1 MKNLKYIWLLCLAL
15 TAVCFASCDDDD
27 NQDSKPIVITK
38 IYLED
43 YKSAVPDREV
53 QFARLGQL
61 IRIEGSGFLGM
72 KRVYING
79 YETFFNVAYVAD
91 NSMLITVDSKTPVV
105 DAPDNVR
112 NKIRLVNRA
121 RN

>member
-43 YKSAVPDREV
+43 YKSAVRPP
-53 QFARLGQL
+53 G
-61 IRIEGSGFLGM
+61 
-72 KRVYING
+72 
-79 YETFFNVAYVAD
+79 
-91 NSMLITVDSKTPVV
+91 TVDPYRGQRFPR
-105 DAPDNVR
+105 DEAGLYQ
-112 NKIRLVNRA
+112 RL
-121 RN
+121 